1 VNREIDVTITVQY
14 TYSPPEPDVN
24 APASIDF
31 SEDGVVEDVL
41 ERIKEDIERRLED
54 DRY

>member
-1 VNREIDVTITVQY
+1 MEREIDITITVQY

-24 APASIDF
+24 VPASIDF

-41 ERIKEDIERRLED
+41 DQIKENIERELED